1 MLCSQDNKNAQQIF
15 QEETFSKTLQV
26 IVDKV
31 GKDVGSKF
39 KAILKFVEEQ
49 FPLQNQKQH
58 KAFASLLLF
67 ATVKAVKDPHEIL
80 VNTQLADPQRL
91 ESVLYLKIGTPLVD
105 CLVRMETTI

>member
-1 MLCSQDNKNAQQIF
+1 M
-15 QEETFSKTLQV
+15 
-26 IVDKV
+26 DKV
-31 GKDVGSKF
+31 GEDVGSKF

-80 VNTQLADPQRL
+80 VITQLTDPQRL
-91 ESVLYLKIGTPLVD
+91 ESVLYRKIGTPLVD
-105 CLVRMETTI
+105 CLVNGNNIF

>member
-1 MLCSQDNKNAQQIF
+1 M
-15 QEETFSKTLQV
+15 
-26 IVDKV
+26 DKV
-31 GKDVGSKF
+31 GEDVGSKF

-80 VNTQLADPQRL
+80 VITQLAD
-91 ESVLYLKIGTPLVD
+91 LYLKIGTPLVD